1 MSQNIHEHWFND
13 EWKEFK
19 ETSLITPENYEKD
32 VANFKKYSK
41 RASGRTLRL
50 QVSKPLSHVGQL
62 GDMVQ
67 GKEPMDFYFRSGA
80 GVLDALA
87 DRLAFAE
94 AGYLEEKGVNP
105 LEHIAA
111 TTTPAG
117 MAAIYAVA
125 MELVRHI
132 KFEERKGKRF
142 LQGKTVY
149 THTNNVLTDRMKE
162 MGLEEAVKVDTTD
175 PLNLRYA
182 LQFYQSKLHK
192 TEIVGIIY
200 EPVTNPLIEYTDT
213 RAIYQIA
220 KEYGIPIIV
229 DNTFLTPYLQQPF
242 RMGADVIV
250 HSMTKYLNGEG
261 DMLGGAVIGS
271 KEFIKSMREWQ
282 TTTGCVIQSPTLALS
297 LFDRLGMLSERME
310 IHVQDAKL
318 FADYLKN
325 SKYVETVN
333 YPDLEENTRDG
344 SPGAVISFVMAGKD
358 AGEKIRREAALMQ
371 YLIDN
376 SRETGILYQVSL
388 GDREHLMIGETTLG
402 FGKSE
407 NLPAGLVRFAVGREP
422 EANEVISFLKKAFE
436 CVYKN

>member
-62 GDMVQ
+62 GDMIL
-67 GKEPMDFYFRSGA
+67 GKEPKDFYFRLGSG
-80 GVLDALA
+80 VTDALA
-87 DRLAFAE
+87 ERLVLTE

-125 MELVRHI
+125 MELARNMS
-132 KFEERKGKRF
+132 FEKRKGRRF

-162 MGLEEAVKVDTTD
+162 MGLEAAIKVDTTKPED
-175 PLNLRYA
+175 VESALRYNRG
-182 LQFYQSKLHK
+182 Q
-192 TEIVGIIY
+192 IIGIFY
-200 EPVTNPLIEYTDT
+200 EPVTNPLIEYTNT
-213 RAIYQIA
+213 RAIHQIA
-220 KEYGIPIIV
+220 KEYGVLVIV

-242 RMGADVIV
+242 RMGADIII
-250 HSMTKYLNGEG
+250 HSMTKYMNGEG
-261 DMLGGAVIGS
+261 DMLGGAVIGPQ
-271 KEFIKSMREWQ
+271 EFIKSMREWQ

-325 SKYVETVN
+325 SKYVEKVN
-333 YPDLEENTRDG
+333 YPDLGENTRDG

-358 AGEKIRREAALMQ
+358 ADEKIRREAALMQ

-422 EANEVISFLKKAFE
+422 EAKEVISFLEKAFE
-436 CVYKN
+436 HVYSN